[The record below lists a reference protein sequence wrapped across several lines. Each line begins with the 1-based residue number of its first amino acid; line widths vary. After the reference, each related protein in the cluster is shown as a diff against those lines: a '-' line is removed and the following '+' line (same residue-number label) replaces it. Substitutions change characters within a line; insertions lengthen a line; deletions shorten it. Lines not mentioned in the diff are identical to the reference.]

1 MYLTHSEIQQLDL
14 LKGKKPLDRFLL
26 MVQLIGGQ
34 IKALEAGLRYKH
46 PDIDD
51 EELEQCL
58 KSTMKKI
65 YSLKL

>member
-1 MYLTHSEIQQLDL
+1 MYLTRSEIQQLDL
-14 LKGKKPLDRFLL
+14 LKEKRPSDRFLL
-26 MVQLIGGQ
+26 MAQLIGGQ
-34 IKALEAGLRYKH
+34 IKALKAGLRYKH

>member
-1 MYLTHSEIQQLDL
+1 MYLTHSEIRQLEL
-14 LKGKKPLDRFLL
+14 LREKSPSDRFLL
-26 MVQLIGGQ
+26 MVQLVDGQ
-34 IKALEAGLRYKH
+34 IKALKAGLRYKH

>member
-1 MYLTHSEIQQLDL
+1 MYLTHSEIQQLEL
-14 LKGKKPLDRFLL
+14 LRENSPSDRFLL
-26 MVQLIGGQ
+26 MVQLVDGQ
-34 IKALEAGLRYKH
+34 IKALKAGLRYKH

-51 EELEQCL
+51 EELEECL